1 VIDLNLGYNE
11 ANSSPLL
18 RRFLSRADE
27 MVASV
32 ENQSI
37 IRYAG
42 AL

>member
-1 VIDLNLGYNE
+1 MIDLNLGYNE
-11 ANSSPLL
+11 ANASPLL
-18 RRFLSRADE
+18 GRFLCRADE
-27 MVASV
+27 MVANV